1 MSGIRIEPPIVQ
13 AAIDVLDIDSALR
26 VAEAA
31 ARAGVDWLEV
41 GTPLVTFAG
50 TAAIG
55 AIARA
60 FPEKPVLADY
70 KTMDGARKY
79 VLETKAQ
86 GGRLSTVCAQAAD
99 ATVRAAV
106 DAGREADIA
115 VVCDLIN
122 APDVPGRAA
131 EVEAMGVDAVY
142 IHWGADQKSADPA
155 RDPQRDLASVVDRV
169 RVPVGIATWSAQEAV
184 RAVRLGAGILVIG
197 YPIIGQTDIED
208 GLRRY
213 VEAVK
218 SAFAPAA

>member
-13 AAIDVLDIDSALR
+13 VAIDVLSIDEALR
-26 VAEAA
+26 VAEVAV
-31 ARAGVDWLEV
+31 RAGVDWLEV

-60 FPEKPVLADY
+60 FPHMPVLADY

-99 ATVRAAV
+99 ATVRVAV
-106 DAGREADIA
+106 EAGREADIA

-122 APDVPGRAA
+122 APDVARRATD
-131 EVEAMGVDAVY
+131 VEAMGVDAVY
-142 IHWGADQKSADPA
+142 IHWGADQKAADPS
-155 RDPQRDLASVVDRV
+155 RDPQRDLRAVVERV
-169 RVPVGIATWSAQEAV
+169 RVPVGIATWSAEDAV
-184 RAVRLGAGILVIG
+184 SAARLGASIFVIG
-197 YPIIGQTDIED
+197 YPIIGRSDMEE

-213 VEAVK
+213 VGEVK
-218 SAFAPAA
+218 SALLG

>member
-1 MSGIRIEPPIVQ
+1 MSGIIIEPPIVQ
-13 AAIDVLDIDSALR
+13 VAIDVLDIDAALR

-31 ARAGVDWLEV
+31 VRAGVDWLEV

-86 GGRLSTVCAQAAD
+86 GGHLSTVCAQAAD

-106 DAGREADIA
+106 EAGREADIA

-122 APDVPGRAA
+122 APNVATRAA

-142 IHWGADQKSADPA
+142 IHWGADQKAADSS
-155 RDPQRDLASVVDRV
+155 RDPQLDLAAVVSVVQ
-169 RVPVGIATWSAQEAV
+169 VPVGIATWSAEDAV
-184 RAVRLGAGILVIG
+184 RAVRGGAGILVIG
-197 YPIIGQTDIED
+197 YPIIGQPDMED

-213 VEAVK
+213 VDAVK
-218 SAFAPAA
+218 EAWPRR